1 MTEPLPIALLEILI
15 TVGETRSFT
24 DAAVRLSVTKATV
37 SRGIAKLEEIVG
49 EMLVFRN
56 SHRVELTPVGLT
68 LFERAAP
75 SIKSLRGVRDALKPG
90 DNIAGNVRV
99 ACSPEVAAEILS
111 PIIERFTRTYPGV
124 RFDLVS
130 PATEAHDLEIR
141 PDCLEKHGAGKRLLF
156 SRLCAYAKSAYD
168 VDHGLPAGLDDRRHR
183 WVVKPVHDALR
194 FPIMNIVVNDYVTA
208 MRVLQRGGTIG
219 FLPAF
224 MGDRAVERGELMRI
238 DIPGFD
244 PRGGFLMLHAV
255 GDPLPVPAQRFI
267 DFLLD
272 ATANASQS

>member
-56 SHRVELTPVGLT
+56 SHRVELTPIGLT

-75 SIKSLRGVRDALKPG
+75 SIKSLRGVRDALRPG
-90 DNIAGNVRV
+90 DDIAGNVRV
-99 ACSPEVAAEILS
+99 ACPPEVAAEILS

-130 PATEAHDLEIR
+130 PATDAHDLAIR
-141 PDCLEKHGAGKRLLF
+141 SDEPADGAGKKLLF

-168 VDHGLPAGLDDRRHR
+168 VDYGLPTGLDDRRHR
-183 WVVKPVHDALR
+183 WVVKPVSDQLR
-194 FPIMNIVVNDYVTA
+194 FPVMNIVVNDYVTA

-244 PRGGFLMLHAV
+244 PRGGFLMLHTVA
-255 GDPLPVPAQRFI
+255 DPLPVPAQRFI

-272 ATANASQS
+272 ATAHASQS